1 MLGTRDPA
9 SLKVCVLL
17 DKKMRR
23 EVPAQVDYTGFDVP
37 DKYVFGYGID
47 IDEYFR
53 HLPFIATVDLKKYQK
68 PD

>member
-1 MLGTRDPA
+1 
-9 SLKVCVLL
+9 
-17 DKKMRR
+17 
-23 EVPAQVDYTGFDVP
+23 VDYTGFDVP

-53 HLPFIATVDLKKYQK
+53 HLPFIATIDLKKYQK